1 MAALGRALPLALL
14 VRKPISVVKRSIS
27 TSTRLAGIHLFKCF
41 KRVFFKMSRFSVE
54 FEFPRYFFFR
64 TVLWG
69 EFRIVIVFLF
79 TTECNDINSISCQS

>member
-41 KRVFFKMSRFSVE
+41 KRFLFKMSRFSVE
-54 FEFPRYFFFR
+54 FEFPRYFFFER
-64 TVLWG
+64 FCGVNL
-69 EFRIVIVFLF
+69 EL
-79 TTECNDINSISCQS
+79 

>member
-41 KRVFFKMSRFSVE
+41 KRFFLKCPDSQWSSNFLGIFFSNGFV
-54 FEFPRYFFFR
+54 
-64 TVLWG
+64 G
-69 EFRIVIVFLF
+69 
-79 TTECNDINSISCQS
+79 